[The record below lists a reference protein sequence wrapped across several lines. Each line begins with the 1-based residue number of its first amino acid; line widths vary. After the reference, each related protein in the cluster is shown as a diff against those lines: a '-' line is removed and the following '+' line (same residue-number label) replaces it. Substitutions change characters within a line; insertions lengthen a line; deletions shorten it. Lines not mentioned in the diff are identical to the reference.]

1 MEKRDLYDI
10 NKNPTGE
17 TIFKGDKIPE
27 NRYII
32 VVLSFIQNS
41 KGEFLV
47 QKRSVQ
53 KDGKYGSTGGHA
65 KSGESSI
72 QGIISEIK
80 EEIGLSVNPEE
91 LSLVFSGRE
100 DSEQVFFDVYFLRK
114 NVDVSDLVLQ
124 EEEVEFVK
132 WMSIEEIELLIQNG
146 LFLENHAEEF
156 YRLLDILG

>member
-10 NKNPTGE
+10 NKNLTGE
-17 TIFKGDKIPE
+17 TIFKGDNIPK

-41 KGEFLV
+41 KGEFLI

-91 LSLVFSGRE
+91 LSLIFSGRE
-100 DSEQVFFDVYFLRK
+100 DSEQVFFDVYFLK
-114 NVDVSDLVLQ
+114 KDVDVSDLVLQ

-156 YRLLDILG
+156 YRLLNIVG